1 MLDSGV
7 QFAENMDTAREGG
20 TVART
25 TVPSST
31 ELAVN
36 VPDAQSIRQISVRT
50 RFEIFKRDDFTCRYC
65 GRKTPEVVLEVDH
78 IVPVCDGGSNDPIN
92 LATSCWECN
101 RGKAGNPLQNVITG
115 EDPTDRAVL
124 MLERE
129 RQLREYDAVLA
140 GILERRTDLAQDL
153 LNFWCDEAVVTGVP
167 RSHFTWLVRTLEHVP
182 ATVIKEAMLSAIC
195 ADAVKDWRYV
205 MAVVRNKREGR

>member
-1 MLDSGV
+1 MLDCAV

-20 TVART
+20 TVVGA

-31 ELAVN
+31 ESAVN
-36 VPDAQSIRQISVRT
+36 LPDDQSTKPVSART

-65 GRKTPEVVLEVDH
+65 GRRTPEVVLEVDH
-78 IVPVCDGGSNDPIN
+78 VIPRCEGGSNDPLN
-92 LATSCWECN
+92 LVTSCWECN

-115 EDPTDRAVL
+115 EDPTERAVL

-140 GILERRTDLAQDL
+140 GILERRLELAQDL
-153 LNFWCDEAVVTGVP
+153 LNFWCEEAHRDSVP
-167 RSHFTWLVRTLEHVP
+167 KSHFQWLVRTLEHLP
-182 ATVIKEAMLSAIC
+182 ATVVREAMLSAVG
-195 ADAVKDWRYV
+195 ASATKDWRYV
-205 MAVVRNKREGR
+205 MAVIRNKREGR